1 MTGKRRGGTF
11 LAAMLLFLLFLN
23 LSVRI
28 YQGFEGFLREWRPF
42 RVFEP
47 ERSIFQPDLLKLY
60 QIP

>member
-1 MTGKRRGGTF
+1 MTGKRRGVTF

-42 RVFEP
+42 RAFQS
-47 ERSIFQPDLLKLY
+47 ERSIFQLNLLELY